1 MKKEFLIIDYK
12 ADDDKVIK
20 DIRKIKVDDIREA
33 FEETQNNFTNN
44 IVIPKNKKNKREIAK
59 LLKAFD

>member
-1 MKKEFLIIDYK
+1 MKKEFLIIDYR

-20 DIRKIKVDDIREA
+20 DIRKVKAKDVREA
-33 FEETQNNFTNN
+33 FEETQNNFTNA
-44 IVIPKNKKNKREIAK
+44 IIMPKNQRNKKEIVK

>member
-1 MKKEFLIIDYK
+1 MEFIVVYYR

-20 DIRKIKVDDIREA
+20 SVNRIEAKDIEEA

-44 IVIPKNKKNKREIAK
+44 IVIPKNQKNKKEIIK